1 MNTGGR
7 FELIGFAETT
17 VGTIVGSKQQ
27 TFIAD
32 LKN

>member
-17 VGTIVGSKQQ
+17 VGTIVGSKQ
-27 TFIAD
+27 
-32 LKN
+32 